1 MTVFDW
7 ISYHLTVVYWF
18 QCHLKRITNM
28 LVWAFSTPSSIQI
41 LIKES
46 NVMLVKIFY
55 SFYILQSLFF
65 LIFFIWSFLPS
76 GIIHWFLYYLSVSR
90 QVFFILIL
98 PALFWEILIF
108 FFCSASVFPPFIFPD
123 ISVFGCFLL

>member
-65 LIFFIWSFLPS
+65 LIFFIWTFLPS

-90 QVFFILIL
+90 QVFFYSDSPCTVLRNIN
-98 PALFWEILIF
+98 F
-108 FFCSASVFPPFIFPD
+108 FCCSASVFPPFIFPD